1 MAGQSQSQRT
11 LLCTKIEGV
20 KISII
25 STKIVLRIST
35 PTMAT
40 KYLPKLPKSDS
51 TSDSSQNCQLCNRE
65 IELGG
70 GWKCSKCAIL
80 LCNFCPS
87 RQLRSQNSSVDR
99 VCVSCY
105 ELHNT
110 RRLPNILE
118 PDLVLTFSRYAGFTL
133 SQLIRGS
140 PRQRRFVAILA
151 KSSFTNVEYQSKH
164 TPKGSQFRKQ
174 VAIAKVLVKK
184 YPVHGRT
191 YNLRKHIKRPQRLE

>member
-1 MAGQSQSQRT
+1 MTGQSQSQPK

-20 KISII
+20 KNQSKLY
-25 STKIVLRIST
+25 SQTLTS
-35 PTMAT
+35 TMAS

-51 TSDSSQNCQLCNRE
+51 TSDSCQNCQSCNRE
-65 IELGG
+65 IQLDD
-70 GWKCSKCAIL
+70 GWKCSKCSIL

-105 ELHNT
+105 DLHNT
-110 RRLPNILE
+110 KRHPNIPE

-133 SQLIRGS
+133 NQLVRGS
-140 PRQRRFVAILA
+140 PRERRFVAVLA
-151 KSSFTNVEYQSKH
+151 KSSFNNVEYQSKH

-174 VAIAKVLVKK
+174 VAIAKVLARK
-184 YPVHGRT
+184 YRLHERT
-191 YNLRKHIKRPQRLE
+191 YNLRKYIKKPQRLE